1 MQVRGPETR
10 EIGISDPETEVRIP
24 EHTKVRGVKKK
35 FLATWGHES
44 RSKTPNN
51 NRLGAIQKVCGIVG
65 IGCKQKA

>member
-10 EIGISDPETEVRIP
+10 EIGISDQKLRLGFRNIQGQ
-24 EHTKVRGVKKK
+24 GVKKK

-51 NRLGAIQKVCGIVG
+51 NRLGAIQKV
-65 IGCKQKA
+65 